1 MQKLFNSIFDVCT
14 ALKTLI
20 GATAALILFSS
31 LLTNGGFAESD
42 VHQDK
47 PKTGDDRKLSRE
59 ENAAQLALKHPEL
72 HKDPKKVDKPPI
84 PKVQEKT
91 KFKTS
96 DGVKLLTKG
105 QGAKKKAKTGI
116 RTIK

>member
-1 MQKLFNSIFDVCT
+1 M
-14 ALKTLI
+14 KTVI
-20 GATAALILFSS
+20 GITAALILFSS
-31 LLTNGGFAESD
+31 LFTNGGFAESD
-42 VHQDK
+42 VNQNK
-47 PKTGDDRKLSRE
+47 SKAGDDKKLSRE
-59 ENAAQLALKHPEL
+59 ENAAQLALKYPNL
-72 HKDPKKVDKPPI
+72 YKDPHKADKPPI

-116 RTIK
+116 RTRK

>member
-1 MQKLFNSIFDVCT
+1 MQKLFNAIFDVCT
-14 ALKTLI
+14 ALKTMI
-20 GATAALILFSS
+20 GATAALILFLS
-31 LLTNGGFAESD
+31 LLTNSGFAESM
-42 VHQDK
+42 HQNK
-47 PKTGDDRKLSRE
+47 SKTGDDRKLSRE
-59 ENAAQLALKHPEL
+59 ENAAQLALKYPNL
-72 HKDPKKVDKPPI
+72 YKDPHKADKPPI